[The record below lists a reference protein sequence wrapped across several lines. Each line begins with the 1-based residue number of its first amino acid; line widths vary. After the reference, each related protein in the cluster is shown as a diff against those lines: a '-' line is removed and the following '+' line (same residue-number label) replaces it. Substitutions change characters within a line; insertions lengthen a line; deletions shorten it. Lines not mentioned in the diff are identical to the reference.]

1 MSGQERDLDKFEAP
15 AEKAAGAGHALCAEA
30 LSSAPVSRADAPD
43 KLPSGFP
50 AIELHD
56 SQKHAGPQRDS
67 GNPPS
72 KVEPAMPGITR
83 PDSAK
88 PTDSVKPSDVVKPS
102 ESTGDSKKDPPKD
115 VDVTVARGIN
125 DLSSTMGKGAMLDRH
140 DTGDTL
146 TLPNGIKVRV
156 SKSDDGYTVTE
167 TDASGKTE
175 RRPFLD
181 GKDPYVKLKDGSTI
195 KFGPSGQL
203 DAVSYEGK
211 IYRFQK
217 PKF

>member
-1 MSGQERDLDKFEAP
+1 MSGQERDLDKLEAP
-15 AEKAAGAGHALCAEA
+15 AEKGTGAGPALCAEA
-30 LSSAPVSRADAPD
+30 YSGAPVSRADAPE
-43 KLPSGFP
+43 KIPTGFP
-50 AIELHD
+50 TLELHD
-56 SQKHAGPQRDS
+56 SQKHSEPSRDS
-67 GNPPS
+67 GNHPS

-83 PDSAK
+83 PDSGR
-88 PTDSVKPSDVVKPS
+88 PSDSVKPSDAVKPS
-102 ESTGDSKKDPPKD
+102 ESTGDSRKDPPKD
-115 VDVTVARGIN
+115 VDVTVARGVN
-125 DLSSTMGKGAMLDRH
+125 DLSSTMGKGATLDRH

-146 TLPNGIKVRV
+146 TLPDGIKVRV